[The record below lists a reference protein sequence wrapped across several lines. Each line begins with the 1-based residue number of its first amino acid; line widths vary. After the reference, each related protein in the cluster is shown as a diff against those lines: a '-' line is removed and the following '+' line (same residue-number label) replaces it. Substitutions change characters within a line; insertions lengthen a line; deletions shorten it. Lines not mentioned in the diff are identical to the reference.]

1 MRSGRRHRHARS
13 GCPIGGTCSAAG
25 ARRATSTATTALV
38 LLGTAGGSNPKSTRS
53 GYANAV
59 VVGDAAYLVD
69 CGEGAHSQLWR
80 AGLTLNHNFGRDRPL
95 VRSVFVTH
103 LHADHLM
110 DLANLFLGSWPP
122 QVVDVY
128 GPSPAGLPI
137 ASFPPDAVATARV
150 PRRPHAGHRGPP
162 PSTCCGPS
170 PTTSTSASPT
180 RAAST

>member
-1 MRSGRRHRHARS
+1 M
-13 GCPIGGTCSAAG
+13 
-25 ARRATSTATTALV
+25 
-38 LLGTAGGSNPKSTRS
+38 PKSTRS

-69 CGEGAHSQLWR
+69 CGEGAHTQLWR
-80 AGLTLNHNFGRDRPL
+80 AGLTLNHNFGRDRPV

-137 ASFPPDAVATARV
+137 ASFPSDAARPLVFPDD
-150 PRRPHAGHRGPP
+150 
-162 PSTCCGPS
+162 
-170 PTTSTSASPT
+170 PTPGI
-180 RAAST
+180 RAATCHDAAAARNAREHNDANVLSLGARIIGTEVARACVRAFVEADFDGGRHVARIEKIARIEAEEARR